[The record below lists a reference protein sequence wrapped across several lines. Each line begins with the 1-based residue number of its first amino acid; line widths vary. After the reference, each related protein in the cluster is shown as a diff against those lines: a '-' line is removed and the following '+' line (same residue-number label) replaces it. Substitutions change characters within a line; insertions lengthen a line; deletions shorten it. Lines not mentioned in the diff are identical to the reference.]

1 MRGLPAA
8 LPGFLNCDP
17 IRVDQAIRRS
27 DLRSLDSAIQSRV
40 GDGFLVV
47 ALRWSAP
54 SKRNPVR
61 VARLPEHEVRGECE
75 GPWPA
80 MGDDV
85 PRPEAA
91 ALR

>member
-1 MRGLPAA
+1 LE
-8 LPGFLNCDP
+8 CDP

-40 GDGFLVV
+40 GDGFLVM
-47 ALRWSAP
+47 ALRWSAS

-75 GPWPA
+75 GPKPA
-80 MGDDV
+80 VDDNV
-85 PRPEAA
+85 PQPGPQR
-91 ALR
+91 